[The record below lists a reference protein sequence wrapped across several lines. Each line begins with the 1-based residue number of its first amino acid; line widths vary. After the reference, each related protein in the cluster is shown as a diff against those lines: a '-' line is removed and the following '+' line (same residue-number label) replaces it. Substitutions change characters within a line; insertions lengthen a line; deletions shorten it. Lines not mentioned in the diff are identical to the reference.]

1 MGVNLKPCPSC
12 GSDWCWI
19 ICDPESGVYE
29 MACNGQD
36 CDCRMCGSSEQEVYD
51 RINRRTP
58 APAVV
63 RLLEAARAMK
73 VFLWGKTLS
82 GGQEKFNEL
91 CAAIAEVEA
100 AKPEAS

>member
-12 GSDWCWI
+12 GSDWCWM
-19 ICDPESGVYE
+19 ICDPECGVYE

-58 APAVV
+58 GRFTAAMVEWAK
-63 RLLEAARAMK
+63 EANDRWART
-73 VFLWGKTLS
+73 VDLS
-82 GGQEKFNEL
+82 VPPYPILVGFIGEHEP
-91 CAAIAEVEA
+91 
-100 AKPEAS
+100 AKPEAT

>member
-51 RINRRTP
+51 RINR
-58 APAVV
+58 
-63 RLLEAARAMK
+63 
-73 VFLWGKTLS
+73 
-82 GGQEKFNEL
+82 GQEKFNEL